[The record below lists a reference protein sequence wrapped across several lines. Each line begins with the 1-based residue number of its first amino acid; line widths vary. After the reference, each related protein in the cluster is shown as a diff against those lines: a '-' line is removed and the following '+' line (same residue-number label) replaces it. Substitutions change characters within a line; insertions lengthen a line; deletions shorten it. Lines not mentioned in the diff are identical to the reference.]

1 MHQMNWAD
9 YILMFAGI
17 LEGVIGLLLVLRAQK
32 PNQKNRKSQILFGST
47 FFILGIL
54 NTLRWLVFG

>member
-32 PNQKNRKSQILFGST
+32 PNQKNRKYQRLFGLSLL
-47 FFILGIL
+47 ILGIL

>member
-9 YILMFAGI
+9 YILIFAGI
-17 LEGVIGLLLVLRAQK
+17 LEGVIGLLLVLRSQK
-32 PNQKNRKSQILFGST
+32 PNQKNMKHQRLLGLA